1 MESIDSLVLWQ
12 AVKVFSYFII
22 VLIFLCFSMAMASS
36 SRPMGEINALCANL
50 TLEEEEAGGIEV
62 EEDQAEQAQ

>member
-1 MESIDSLVLWQ
+1 
-12 AVKVFSYFII
+12 
-22 VLIFLCFSMAMASS
+22 MAMASS